1 MRIENTGINE
11 IRNVNTSIEAKGSDT
26 VKAGNTGQKGSV
38 GWEEQ
43 SVYGGHGVASTTV
56 EKALFSLESE
66 LEKIK
71 RDAGN
76 IDFDLIKTQM
86 AVLAGSLS
94 GEDIRNLSKEGYSLS
109 DTDAG
114 TIVTVMDKIKMEL
127 AKAGKDISGFGDSL
141 SMEQLE
147 AMTGNAVQASQMA
160 ADLKE
165 CQDGDI
171 TYLVENEL
179 EPTIENLYWAQHSG
193 SSQSGKGQPL
203 PEDENLRRQMEQ
215 MIEQAGLPVNE
226 TTFGYG
232 KLLFEN
238 QLPLTP
244 ENLVYVDRLKN
255 AQLPLP
261 KEAVTQ
267 AVSRAVSEGKTPKE
281 AYMLEGYSYE
291 ERAEAAWQ
299 TVAEADAETVEAVA
313 DAGKA
318 VTLEN
323 LAQAEQAQAEAKNR
337 TVGQQSAA
345 AGRRT
350 GQQTKAQEEQTT
362 VGQQAKAQE
371 GQTAV
376 GQQTKAG
383 EQAAG
388 STVEESEGKLLT
400 AKRQLEEI
408 RLMMTVQAN
417 YQLLKKGI
425 SIETLELEQLVEELK
440 TLENDYYKAMLAGQ
454 GIEPT
459 AEHTALFRD
468 TTEQVAA
475 LKEYPAY
482 LLGQHSLDSATVEGL
497 CESGR
502 NLQAALEQANEAYDT
517 MMTKPRA
524 DLGDSM
530 KKAFRNVDDIL
541 QELQLEPTEANR
553 RAVRILAY
561 NEMEINEESIV
572 RIKAADEKV
581 QNLFEDM
588 KPAVVLEM
596 IREGIN
602 PLQTD
607 IETLSQK
614 AEEIAGRLDPGQE
627 EKYSKYL
634 WTLEQNKE
642 ITPEEKESYIGI
654 YRLLRQIEKTDGAA
668 IGAVL
673 NQGGELSLKNLL
685 GAVRSRQK
693 RGMDVTVDEQFGAAE
708 AVNRKET
715 AIHQQVE
722 AAYQTDCAKDALS
735 RLTPEG
741 IADSVT
747 SGEWQE
753 LTPEQLLEQLTKQ
766 QKSEET
772 TAREERYYQQQSARM
787 GEGQKAEDAVLK
799 LLDDYQMPF
808 DTWHILAAG
817 QMVSNRNS
825 VYNKLFDKEWMEKD
839 PDLQAAKE
847 TLLEEFAEAVK
858 TPEDMAKAQM
868 ALAETAERVMET
880 MINDKDATSQ
890 SVRDLKVLRTQIQL
904 GGAMSREENY
914 AVPVLIADEMTNV
927 QLKIV
932 RGKKTRGMVDVLFET
947 EKLGK
952 VAARFTVTEQRLE
965 GFVSSDRADTLEQ
978 LKQKEERLFGELT
991 ENAEKHTQME
1001 YSLQQNLSLSDFT
1014 KGSRNRPDP
1023 EQSKEDYQVQ
1033 TRDLYAMAKAF
1044 IETVKQAG

>member
-1 MRIENTGINE
+1 MNE
-11 IRNVNTSIEAKGSDT
+11 IRNVNTSIETRGSDT
-26 VKAGNTGQKGSV
+26 VKTGNAGQKEISV
-38 GWEEQ
+38 QWEEV
-43 SVYGGHGVASTTV
+43 SAGSGHGIASTTV

-76 IDFDLIKTQM
+76 MDFDLIKTQM

-94 GEDIRNLSKEGYSLS
+94 GEDIGNLSKEGYSLS

-127 AKAGKDISGFGDSL
+127 AKAGKDISAFGDGL

-193 SSQSGKGQPL
+193 SGQSGKGQPL
-203 PEDENLRRQMEQ
+203 PEDENLRRQIEQ
-215 MIEQAGLPVNE
+215 MIDQAGLPINE

-244 ENLVYVDRLKN
+244 ENLAYVDRLKN
-255 AQLPLP
+255 ARLPLP

-267 AVSRAVSEGKTPKE
+267 AVSRAVTEGKPPKE

-299 TVAEADAETVEAVA
+299 VVEKADEKTLEAAADIGKEITLETLARAEQEPSRQ
-313 DAGKA
+313 AGKG
-318 VTLEN
+318 
-323 LAQAEQAQAEAKNR
+323 QRAKR
-337 TVGQQSAA
+337 TTAAWDAASNQRAGQQPAGAA
-345 AGRRT
+345 
-350 GQQTKAQEEQTT
+350 
-362 VGQQAKAQE
+362 E
-371 GQTAV
+371 GQN
-376 GQQTKAG
+376 
-383 EQAAG
+383 
-388 STVEESEGKLLT
+388 GKLLT

-440 TLENDYYKAMLAGQ
+440 SLENDYYKAMLERQ
-454 GIEPT
+454 GIDP
-459 AEHTALFRD
+459 APGNTALFRD
-468 TTEQVAA
+468 TTEQIAA
-475 LKEYPAY
+475 LKECPAY
-482 LLGQHSLDSATVEGL
+482 LLGRHSLDFATVEGL
-497 CESGR
+497 CESGKD
-502 NLQAALEQANEAYDT
+502 LQAALEQANEAYDT
-517 MMTKPRA
+517 MMTKPRS
-524 DLGDSM
+524 DLGDSL

-541 QELQLEPTEANR
+541 QDLGLEPTSANQ

-561 NEMEINEESIV
+561 NEMEINGESIS

-596 IREGIN
+596 IREGVN

-668 IGAVL
+668 IGALL
-673 NQGGELSLKNLL
+673 NQGRELSLKNLL
-685 GAVRSRQK
+685 GAVRSKQK
-693 RGMDVTVDEQFGAAE
+693 KGMDITIDSQFGAAE
-708 AVNRKET
+708 EVTRKEA

-722 AAYQTDCAKDALS
+722 AAYQTDCVKDALS

-741 IADSVT
+741 IAECVAN
-747 SGEWQE
+747 GEWQE
-753 LTPEQLLEQLTKQ
+753 LTPEQLLEHLAKQ
-766 QKSEET
+766 QRTEE
-772 TAREERYYQQQSARM
+772 AREQEEHYYQQQLTQLGA
-787 GEGQKAEDAVLK
+787 GQKAEDAVLQ
-799 LLDDYQMPF
+799 LLDDYQLPF
-808 DTWHILAAG
+808 DTWHLLAAG

-825 VYNKLFDKEWMEKD
+825 VYNKLFDKEWMEEN
-839 PDLQAAKE
+839 PDLQEAKE

-858 TPEDMAKAQM
+858 TPEDMAKAQL

-880 MINDKDATSQ
+880 MINDKDATSR
-890 SVRDLKVLRTQIQL
+890 SIRDLRVLRTQIQL

-965 GFVSSDRADTLEQ
+965 GFISSDRADTLEQ
-978 LKQKEERLFGELT
+978 LKQKEEQLFGKLAGNED
-991 ENAEKHTQME
+991 KRTQME
-1001 YSLQQNLSLSDFT
+1001 YSLQQTLSLSDFT
-1014 KGSRNRPDP
+1014 KGRKSRPDP
-1023 EQSKEDYQVQ
+1023 EQSEEDYQVQ
-1033 TRDLYAMAKAF
+1033 TRNLYAMAKAF
-1044 IETVKQAG
+1044 IETVKHAG

>member
-1 MRIENTGINE
+1 M
-11 IRNVNTSIEAKGSDT
+11 
-26 VKAGNTGQKGSV
+26 
-38 GWEEQ
+38 
-43 SVYGGHGVASTTV
+43 
-56 EKALFSLESE
+56 ESE

-94 GEDIRNLSKEGYSLS
+94 GEDIGNLAKEGYSLS

-114 TIVTVMDKIKMEL
+114 TIVTVMDKIKLEL
-127 AKAGKDISGFGDSL
+127 AKAGKDISAFGDGL
-141 SMEQLE
+141 SMDQLE
-147 AMTGNAVQASQMA
+147 AMTGNAAQASQMA

-193 SSQSGKGQPL
+193 SHQSGKGQPL
-203 PEDENLRRQMEQ
+203 PEDENLRRQIEQ
-215 MIEQAGLPVNE
+215 MIKQAGLPVNE

-244 ENLVYVDRLKN
+244 ENLAYVDQLKQ
-255 AQLPLP
+255 ARLPLP

-267 AVSRAVSEGKTPKE
+267 AVSRAVSEGKAPKD

-299 TVAEADAETVEAVA
+299 TVAEADEETIEAA
-313 DAGKA
+313 ASSGKE
-318 VTLEN
+318 VTIES
-323 LAQAEQAQAEAKNR
+323 LARAEQE
-337 TVGQQSAA
+337 
-345 AGRRT
+345 
-350 GQQTKAQEEQTT
+350 QQTNVTR
-362 VGQQAKAQE
+362 QQMAEDQD
-371 GQTAV
+371 
-376 GQQTKAG
+376 
-383 EQAAG
+383 
-388 STVEESEGKLLT
+388 GKLLT

-417 YQLLKKGI
+417 FQLLKKGI

-440 TLENDYYKAMLAGQ
+440 SLENDYYKAMLAGQ

-459 AEHTALFRD
+459 PEHTALFRE
-468 TTEQVAA
+468 TTEQIGA
-475 LKEYPAY
+475 LKEYPSY
-482 LLGQHSLDSATVEGL
+482 LLGRHSLETATVETL

-502 NLQAALEQANEAYDT
+502 GLQAALEQANEAYDT

-541 QELQLEPTEANR
+541 QDLQLEPTSANR

-561 NEMEINEESIV
+561 NEMELNPDNIS

-588 KPAVVLEM
+588 KPAVVMEL
-596 IREGIN
+596 IREGVN

-614 AEEIAGRLDPGQE
+614 AKEIAGRIDPGQE

-693 RGMDVTVDEQFGAAE
+693 KGMDVTIDGQFGAAE
-708 AVNRKET
+708 EITRKEA

-735 RLTPEG
+735 RLTLEG
-741 IADSVT
+741 IEDVAAN
-747 SGEWQE
+747 GEWQD
-753 LTPEQLLEQLTKQ
+753 LTPEQLLEHLAQQQKAEGAKEQEDRYYKQ
-766 QKSEET
+766 QLSELG
-772 TAREERYYQQQSARM
+772 A
-787 GEGQKAEDAVLK
+787 GQKAEDAVLK
-799 LLDDYQMPF
+799 LLDDYQLPF

-825 VYNKLFDKEWMEKD
+825 VYNKLFDKEWMEKS
-839 PDLQAAKE
+839 PDLQEAKE
-847 TLLEEFAEAVK
+847 TLLQEFAEAVK
-858 TPEDMAKAQM
+858 TPEDMAKAQL
-868 ALAETAERVMET
+868 ALAETAEQVMET

-904 GGAMSREENY
+904 GGTMSREENY

-932 RGKKTRGMVDVLFET
+932 RGKKIRGMVDILFET

-952 VAARFTVTEQRLE
+952 VAGRFTVTEQRLE
-965 GFVSSDRADTLEQ
+965 GLVSSDRADTLEQ
-978 LKQKEERLFGELT
+978 LKQKEEQLFGGLT
-991 ENAEKHTQME
+991 ENADKHTQME
-1001 YSLQQNLSLSDFT
+1001 YSLQQELSLTDFT
-1014 KGSRNRPDP
+1014 KGRRNRPDP
-1023 EQSKEDYQVQ
+1023 DQSREDYQVQ

>member
-26 VKAGNTGQKGSV
+26 VKAGNTGQKGISV
-38 GWEEQ
+38 GWEDQ
-43 SVYGGHGVASTTV
+43 SACGGHGVASTTV

-76 IDFDLIKTQM
+76 IDFELIKTQM

-94 GEDIRNLSKEGYSLS
+94 GEDIRNLSKEGYSLN

-127 AKAGKDISGFGDSL
+127 AKAGKDISAFGDSL

-147 AMTGNAVQASQMA
+147 AMTGNAVQASRMA

-171 TYLVENEL
+171 AYLVENEL

-203 PEDENLRRQMEQ
+203 PEDANLRRQIEQ

-232 KLLFEN
+232 ELLFEN

-255 AQLPLP
+255 AQLPLSG
-261 KEAVTQ
+261 EAVTQ
-267 AVSRAVSEGKTPKE
+267 AVSRAVSEGKAPKE

-299 TVAEADAETVEAVA
+299 VVAEADEKTVEAAA
-313 DAGKA
+313 DAGKEITIEA
-318 VTLEN
+318 
-323 LAQAEQAQAEAKNR
+323 LAEAEQEASRQTGK
-337 TVGQQSAA
+337 GQRA
-345 AGRRT
+345 
-350 GQQTKAQEEQTT
+350 
-362 VGQQAKAQE
+362 GQQA
-371 GQTAV
+371 
-376 GQQTKAG
+376 AG
-383 EQAAG
+383 ESQD
-388 STVEESEGKLLT
+388 GKLLT

-440 TLENDYYKAMLAGQ
+440 SLENDYYKTMLTGR

-459 AEHTALFRD
+459 PENTALFRN
-468 TTEQVAA
+468 TTEQIAA

-482 LLGQHSLDSATVEGL
+482 LLGRHSLDSATVEGL

-502 NLQAALEQANEAYDT
+502 SMQAALEQASEAYDT
-517 MMTKPRA
+517 MMTKPRS

-541 QELQLEPTEANR
+541 RDLQLEPTRANQ

-561 NEMEINEESIV
+561 NEMEINAENIS

-596 IREGIN
+596 IREGIH

-607 IETLSQK
+607 IETLSRK

-693 RGMDVTVDEQFGAAE
+693 KGMDVTIDGRFGAAE
-708 AVNRKET
+708 EVNRKEA

-741 IADSVT
+741 IAESVA

-753 LTPEQLLEQLTKQ
+753 LTPEQLLEQLIKERR
-766 QKSEET
+766 SEET
-772 TAREERYYQQQSARM
+772 PGQEERYYQQQSAWL
-787 GEGQKAEDAVLK
+787 GEGQKAEDAVLQ
-799 LLDDYQMPF
+799 LLDDYQLPF

-825 VYNKLFDKEWMEKD
+825 VYNKLFDKEWMEKN
-839 PDLQAAKE
+839 PDLQEAKE

-890 SVRDLKVLRTQIQL
+890 SVRDLRVLRTQIQL

-965 GFVSSDRADTLEQ
+965 GFVSSDRADTLEM
-978 LKQKEERLFGELT
+978 LKQKEDQLFGESAG
-991 ENAEKHTQME
+991 NADKHTQME

-1014 KGSRNRPDP
+1014 KGRKNQPDP
-1023 EQSKEDYQVQ
+1023 KQSGEDYQVQ